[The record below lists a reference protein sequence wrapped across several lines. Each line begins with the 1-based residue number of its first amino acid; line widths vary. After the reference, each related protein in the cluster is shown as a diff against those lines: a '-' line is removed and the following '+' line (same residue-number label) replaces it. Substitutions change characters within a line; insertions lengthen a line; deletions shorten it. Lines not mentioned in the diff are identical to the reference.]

1 LSSSSCIKNDLWK
14 SQGNVRHLFRF
25 QIYLVHFHIAWL
37 FLEEIKQNY
46 LYSRLSSRRKV
57 GC

>member
-1 LSSSSCIKNDLWK
+1 
-14 SQGNVRHLFRF
+14 
-25 QIYLVHFHIAWL
+25 
-37 FLEEIKQNY
+37 LEEIKQNY